1 MLAAV
6 AGIVPL
12 ATPALAQ
19 DISEA
24 DAERAMLQAQLD
36 ALQEQIKDLSARL
49 AKAEK
54 ATSWKGAPQQAGG
67 GFDFKMRGRIQYDM
81 GTASSGAQGDDKL
94 PAADQPAF
102 NSDFRRLIFGAAG
115 SLPGGFKYK
124 ADFDFAGSKVNYEDV
139 ILTWA
144 PADSPFSVTLG
155 NHYSFSGLETMTSS
169 GAITFIERSQANEAF
184 NHSRRLGVS
193 AGFAQGDFM
202 VNAGVFPDWTGSSTP
217 NGAIP
222 GVADDSLVIGA
233 RAVYSP
239 KLGENQLHVGVN
251 YQHRENDDPE
261 RTNQYK
267 TRPFTRVTDT
277 RLADTGGLTA
287 DGDAVYG
294 AELAGVFGPLYAAG
308 EYQRLTVSGSNL
320 ANRPSFSSWYV
331 EGGYVLTGES
341 RGYKNG
347 AWLAPKVA
355 NPFDK
360 GGPGAILVS
369 ARIDQLDLNDGTV
382 LGGKQTGYGL
392 SMTWLPIDYVKFLAQ
407 YVRVEATKNSVDTD
421 ADIFGLRAQ
430 VEW

>member
-81 GTASSGAQGDDKL
+81 GTASSGARG
-94 PAADQPAF
+94 ADQPAF

-193 AGFAQGDFM
+193 AGFVQGDFM
-202 VNAGVFPDWTGSSTP
+202 VNAGVFPDSIG
-217 NGAIP
+217 G
-222 GVADDSLVIGA
+222 GVKDGSLVVGA
-233 RAVYSP
+233 RAVYAP
-239 KLGENQLHVGVN
+239 KLGDNQLHLAIN
-251 YQHRENDDPE
+251 YQHRENDDTKH
-261 RTNQYK
+261 TNQYK

-277 RLADTGGLTA
+277 LLADTGGLTA

>member
-202 VNAGVFPDWTGSSTP
+202 VNAGVFPDSI
-217 NGAIP
+217 GAA
-222 GVADDSLVIGA
+222 VTDDSLVIGA

-239 KLGENQLHVGVN
+239 MFGENQLHFGVN
-251 YQHRENDDPE
+251 YQHRENDDTTTSN
-261 RTNQYK
+261 RYR

-277 RLADTGGLTA
+277 RLVDTGNLTS
-287 DGDAVYG
+287 DGDETYG
-294 AELAGVFGPLYAAG
+294 VELAGVFGPFYGAA
-308 EYQRLTVSGSNL
+308 EYQILKVNGSNL
-320 ANRPSFSSWYV
+320 ADSPSFNSWYV

-347 AWLAPKVA
+347 TWGNPKVA
-355 NPFDK
+355 NPIDK
-360 GGPGAILVS
+360 GGMGAFMVA
-369 ARIDQLDLNDGTV
+369 ARVDQIDLNDSTV